1 MVKSRVRDQ
10 IRRKEYY
17 QCIQQE
23 IRWCCMLSV
32 VQSLK
37 FMSTDE
43 TLNFGPHIKTG
54 FAYFSMQIIDGN
66 WSEDSRAI
74 TRPIFRVNS
83 KLLSAFRSYMMF
95 ILEFVLS
102 NTTWRSLAWV
112 FRSLSQDNSNR
123 QKVFTWHEWRVMNQQ
138 WDSKS
143 SLRHCF
149 VSFIDVQYSDVCT

>member
-1 MVKSRVRDQ
+1 
-10 IRRKEYY
+10 
-17 QCIQQE
+17 
-23 IRWCCMLSV
+23 MLSD

-37 FMSTDE
+37 FMATDE

-54 FAYFSMQIIDGN
+54 FAYFSMQIFDGN

-112 FRSLSQDNSNR
+112 FGHSVKTIPIDKRFSRDTN
-123 QKVFTWHEWRVMNQQ
+123 
-138 WDSKS
+138 D
-143 SLRHCF
+143 
-149 VSFIDVQYSDVCT
+149 VS